1 MEVFQFFREGGEDV
15 MFKNILYTAMTIAAW
30 VTGLL
35 VISVGAVIG
44 LLIHVSRL
52 GYQWYS
58 ITVIALI
65 CGMLLIIISTKVYFK
80 YQGELELLSIEAE
93 IDLELSELY
102 LEIDGTSKPSP
113 YK

>member
-1 MEVFQFFREGGEDV
+1 
-15 MFKNILYTAMTIAAW
+15 MFKNIIYTVMTIAAW

-35 VISVGAVIG
+35 VIIVGAVIG
-44 LLIHVSRL
+44 LLIHVSKL

-58 ITVIALI
+58 ITAIALI
-65 CGMLLIIISTKVYFK
+65 CGMLLIIVSTKVYFK

-113 YK
+113 YR

>member
-1 MEVFQFFREGGEDV
+1 
-15 MFKNILYTAMTIAAW
+15 MFKSIIYTAMTIAAW

-35 VISVGAVIG
+35 IISVGAVIG

>member
-1 MEVFQFFREGGEDV
+1 
-15 MFKNILYTAMTIAAW
+15 MFKSIIYTAMTIAAW

-35 VISVGAVIG
+35 IISVGAVIG

-102 LEIDGTSKPSP
+102 LEIDGTSRPSP
-113 YK
+113 SK

>member
-1 MEVFQFFREGGEDV
+1 

-30 VTGLL
+30 ITGLL
-35 VISVGAVIG
+35 VITVGAVIG

-58 ITVIALI
+58 ITAIALI
-65 CGMLLIIISTKVYFK
+65 CGMVLIIVSTKVYFK

-102 LEIDGTSKPSP
+102 IDLDGTSKSSP
-113 YK
+113 YR